1 MLGKIYIIGE
11 QILRKKTALVE
22 RVGHEERQLFDQM
35 LKLMRKAKGIGL
47 AANQA
52 GLDKRM
58 CVICVEDKIWKLAN
72 PEIIKKSGS
81 ETSEEGCLSLP
92 GITVNVK
99 RASCLTCRALNEN
112 NAQIEFEALGLLAR
126 AIQHEVDHLLG
137 KMIIDYASPLEK
149 LALKEKIKGLSALK

>member
-1 MLGKIYIIGE
+1 MLGRIYIIGE
-11 QILRKKTALVE
+11 PILRKKTALLE
-22 RVGHEERQLFDQM
+22 KVGHDERQLFDQM

-81 ETSEEGCLSLP
+81 EVSEEGCLSLP
-92 GITVNVK
+92 GITINVK
-99 RASCLTCRALNEN
+99 RASCLICRALDEN

-137 KMIIDYASPLEK
+137 KMILDYASPLEK
-149 LALKEKIKGLSALK
+149 LTLKKKIKELALK

>member
-11 QILRKKTALVE
+11 PILRKKTALVDK
-22 RVGHEERQLFDQM
+22 VGHEERQLFDQM
-35 LKLMRKAKGIGL
+35 LKLMRKAKGVGL

-58 CVICVEDKIWKLAN
+58 CVICVENKIWKLAN

-81 ETSEEGCLSLP
+81 EISEEGCLSLP

-112 NAQIEFEALGLLAR
+112 NIQIEFEALGLLAR

-149 LALKEKIKGLSALK
+149 LALKEKIKELSASK

>member
-1 MLGKIYIIGE
+1 MLGRIFIFGE
-11 QILRKKTALVE
+11 PILRKKTALVE
-22 RVGHEERQLFDQM
+22 KVGHEERQLFDQM

-81 ETSEEGCLSLP
+81 EMSEEGCLSLP
-92 GITVNVK
+92 GIVVKVK
-99 RASCLTCRALNEN
+99 RAACVTCRALNEN
-112 NAQIEFEALGLLAR
+112 SALIEFEAAGLLAR
-126 AIQHEVDHLLG
+126 AIQHEIDHLLG

-149 LALKEKIKGLSALK
+149 LALKEKIKGLSVSK